1 MPVNTQE
8 MRKTCV
14 VLTAVI
20 SLAVAVGCSR
30 STLRP
35 GEGFVQ
41 VPGGRVWYRVVGSS
55 SATPLLLLHG
65 GPGGTSRGLR
75 PLEALADERP
85 VIFYDQLGCGR
96 SDRPSDKSLW
106 RMERFVEELR
116 ILRDAL
122 GLKRVH
128 ILGHSWGSMLA
139 VDYMLTRPEGVQS
152 LILAGPALS
161 IPRYLEG
168 VKALRAKLP
177 QEVQHVL
184 AKHEEAGTTNSK
196 EYQDAAMIF
205 YRRHL
210 CRLDPWPPEMSMT
223 DSNFGSEVYNE
234 MWGPSEFFA
243 TGPLKDYDRTPQLGL
258 LRLPVLFTAGRYDET
273 TPEQA
278 EWYRSLVPGARLVV
292 FENSGHM
299 TMLDEA
305 DRYVQVI
312 RDFLRQ

>member
-1 MPVNTQE
+1 
-8 MRKTCV
+8 
-14 VLTAVI
+14 
-20 SLAVAVGCSR
+20 
-30 STLRP
+30 
-35 GEGFVQ
+35 
-41 VPGGRVWYRVVGSS
+41 
-55 SATPLLLLHG
+55 
-65 GPGGTSRGLR
+65 
-75 PLEALADERP
+75 
-85 VIFYDQLGCGR
+85 
-96 SDRPSDKSLW
+96 
-106 RMERFVEELR
+106 
-116 ILRDAL
+116 
-122 GLKRVH
+122 
-128 ILGHSWGSMLA
+128 MLA

-168 VKALRAKLP
+168 VRALRAQLP
-177 QEVQHVL
+177 KAVQDVL

-196 EYQDAAMIF
+196 EYQDAAMVF

-223 DSNFGSEVYNE
+223 DNNFGSEVYNE

-278 EWYRSLVPGARLVV
+278 EWYQSLVPGARLVV

-312 RDFLRQ
+312 RDFLSQ